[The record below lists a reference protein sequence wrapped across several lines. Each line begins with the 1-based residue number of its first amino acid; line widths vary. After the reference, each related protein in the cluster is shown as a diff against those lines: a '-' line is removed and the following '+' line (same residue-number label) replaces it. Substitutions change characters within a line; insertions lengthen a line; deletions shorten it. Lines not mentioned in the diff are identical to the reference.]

1 MTHWEIR
8 TFLEIVKYKSI
19 SKAAQKLFLTQSTVS
34 HRLNIL
40 EEELGVKLIIRRKG
54 YRYIE
59 LTSEGEAFIPLAY
72 EYEAL
77 WGRIEE
83 FSQNGSKTLFSIG
96 CHDSLNSF
104 IFYKLM
110 PKLKETAQPAKRKIV
125 FRLES
130 HNTSGLYQLL
140 ENGRLNIAFLREPVQ
155 NRNFIFEPFFQEQ
168 FKVVVLSDSPY
179 KTSAGTME
187 EFDKEKGI
195 ELACPWGNEYMHWQ
209 ERNLGND
216 WMPDISINAA
226 STITKYLTEKAQWC
240 IVPSSIAEEME
251 KTGKYR
257 SVTLSDAPPP
267 VLCYKV
273 YLKSQLK
280 AKSDVFDYF
289 EEVLNEF
296 IDTMPY
302 LERIDI

>member
-1 MTHWEIR
+1 MTHWEIK

-72 EYEAL
+72 EYETL
-77 WGRIEE
+77 WARIEE
-83 FSQNGSKTLFSIG
+83 FSKNGSKTFFSIG
-96 CHDSLNSF
+96 CHDSLNSY

-110 PKLKETAQPAKRKIV
+110 PRLKETEKRRTV

-130 HNTSGLYQLL
+130 HSTSGLYQLL
-140 ENGRLNIAFLREPVQ
+140 ENGRINIAFLREPIQ
-155 NRNFIFEPFFQEQ
+155 NRNFIFEPFFQEE
-168 FKVVVLSDSPY
+168 FKVVVMVDHQY
-179 KTSAGTME
+179 ENVAETIRD
-187 EFDKEKGI
+187 FDKEKGI
-195 ELACPWGNEYMHWQ
+195 ELACPWGNEFIQWQ

-226 STITKYLTEKAQWC
+226 STITKYLTDRGQWC
-240 IVPSSIAEEME
+240 IVPASIAEELE
-251 KTGKYR
+251 KSGQYKGILLKD
-257 SVTLSDAPPP
+257 SPPP

-273 YLKSQLK
+273 YLKSQLRM
-280 AKSDVFDYF
+280 KSEVFDYF
-289 EEVLNEF
+289 EAILDEF
-296 IDTMPY
+296 IETMPF
-302 LERIDI
+302 LKRISK